1 MIRHRLEHGRRGR
14 QHGQVMTEYVIVAG
28 ILAVALFA
36 TVPGYDRSVIGLLI
50 KAFQDAWSTYSY
62 TLSYPL

>member
-1 MIRHRLEHGRRGR
+1 
-14 QHGQVMTEYVIVAG
+14 MTEYVIVAG

-36 TVPGYDRSVIGLLI
+36 TVPGYDRSVVGLLI
-50 KAFQDAWSTYSY
+50 KACQDAWSTYSY

>member
-1 MIRHRLEHGRRGR
+1 MKRYQR
-14 QHGQVMTEYVIVAG
+14 GQVMTEYVIVAG

-36 TVPGYDRSVIGLLI
+36 TVPGYDRSVVGLLI